1 MKRIDFLK
9 ELNEIDD
16 DLLLDAELPLK
27 REKHIPFKKIGV
39 QAALIVLVLCLIP
52 ATVLA
57 VTIGVRILVSQEEI
71 PNYSDYLM
79 GGFLHIDSKVT
90 TIEYELAPHP
100 IDVPLQWEEKLTDA
114 WKGFPYDHSNFT
126 GIDLKDAEGRR
137 MNFGSISD
145 VEKLLGTSLTS
156 SQELEQ
162 ITQGVYVTLAITDPE
177 RAAAQLRTEGIVSPD
192 GILVYLP
199 FRNHKETGL
208 DPDVVDYCGLRV
220 FIPLTEA
227 FAERYAEHAVLSGVD
242 QQEFDQSRF
251 YSSGNV
257 EVILLENHWQDEYDT
272 PRGYAAW
279 EKDGIGYLVELK
291 NMPDAKESPV
301 ELLRPYLENLE
312 G

>member
-100 IDVPLQWEEKLTDA
+100 IVVPLQWEEKLTDA

-126 GIDLKDAEGRR
+126 GIDLKDADGRR
-137 MNFGSISD
+137 INFGSISD

-156 SQELEQ
+156 SSELEQ
-162 ITQGVYVTLAITDPE
+162 ITQGAYVTLAITDPE
-177 RAAAQLRTEGIVSPD
+177 RAGLQLRNEGIVSPD

-208 DPDVVDYCGLRV
+208 DPDVVDYCGRRI

-227 FAERYAEHAVLSGVD
+227 FAQRYAEHAVLSGVD

-257 EVILLENHWQDEYDT
+257 EVILLENYWQEEYDT

-301 ELLRPYLENLE
+301 ELLRPYLKNLE

>member
-57 VTIGVRILVSQEEI
+57 VTIGVRILVSQEES
-71 PNYSDYLM
+71 PNYSDYLT

-100 IDVPLQWEEKLTDA
+100 IEVPLQWEEKLTDA

-126 GIDLKDAEGRR
+126 GIDLKDADGRR
-137 MNFGSISD
+137 INFGSISD

-156 SQELEQ
+156 SSELEQ
-162 ITQGVYVTLAITDPE
+162 ITQGAYVTLAITDPD
-177 RAAAQLRTEGIVSPD
+177 RAGLQLRTEGIVSPD
-192 GILVYLP
+192 GVLVYLP

-220 FIPLTEA
+220 FIPLTED
-227 FAERYAEHAVLSGVD
+227 FAQRYAEHAVLSGVD

-257 EVILLENHWQDEYDT
+257 EVILLENHWQEDYDT

-291 NMPDAKESPV
+291 NMPDAKESPG
-301 ELLRPYLENLE
+301 ELLKPYLEELE

>member
-1 MKRIDFLK
+1 MNRIDFLK

-27 REKHIPFKKIGV
+27 REKHIPVKKIGV
-39 QAALIVLVLCLIP
+39 QAALIALVLCMIP
-52 ATVLA
+52 ATVFA

-71 PNYSDYLM
+71 PNYSDYLI

-90 TIEYELAPHP
+90 TIEYELAPQA
-100 IDVPLQWEEKLTDA
+100 IEIPLQWEEKLTDA

-137 MNFGSISD
+137 INFGSISD
-145 VEKLLGTSLTS
+145 IEKLLGTSLTS
-156 SQELEQ
+156 SRELEK
-162 ITQGVYVTLAITDPE
+162 ITQGAYVTLVITAPD
-177 RAAAQLRTEGIVSPD
+177 RAGLQLRTEGIVSPD

-199 FRNHKETGL
+199 FRNHKEMGL

-257 EVILLENHWQDEYDT
+257 EVILLENHWQEDYDT

-279 EKDGIGYLVELK
+279 EQSGIGYLVELK
-291 NMPDAKESPV
+291 NMPDAKASPV